1 MLRIDLFSFYKN
13 FINFEMVFLGICMRK
28 VGRFNCLVLK
38 TLELRLNL
46 WCNLHQ
52 EIEQDFEG
60 IKEDVLHEKCYLIC
74 LLSSFE
80 VPWQLSK
87 WMIEKCLEKL
97 DYVIELT
104 KSMIAYV
111 ALHCT
116 LHVDRVIKESFGI
129 FCIGSYRTTREVNC
143 AQEREQWMIICFER
157 WVKHTHI

>member
-1 MLRIDLFSFYKN
+1 MAECWTTKLLRIDWFSCYKN
-13 FINFEMVFLGICMRK
+13 FINFGMVLLEICMRK
-28 VGRFNCLVLK
+28 VGRFNCLVLE

-60 IKEDVLHEKCYLIC
+60 IKEDVRHEKCSLIC
-74 LLSSFE
+74 LLASCKVS
-80 VPWQLSK
+80 WQLSK

-104 KSMIAYV
+104 KCMIVYV

-116 LHVDRVIKESFGI
+116 LHIDRVIKESFGI
-129 FCIGSYRTTREVNC
+129 LLHWFI
-143 AQEREQWMIICFER
+143 
-157 WVKHTHI
+157 